1 MKSISLQVS
10 RILAITFG
18 FAVFLS
24 VSIDLHADSY
34 NATLKIGDEAPA
46 WKDLPGVDD
55 KTHSLDDFN
64 SHEILVVIFTC
75 NSCPVA
81 TDYED
86 RLCTF
91 AEKYADN
98 DSKVGVVAINVN
110 KIKEDQL
117 PAMKKRAASKRFPF
131 PYLYDESQ
139 KIAKDFGAVFTPEVY
154 VLNRE
159 RKVIYMG
166 AIDDHSDPTLAKRHY
181 LVEAVEAG
189 LSGKRL
195 VDQEI
200 VPIGCRIRYAR
211 ERRK

>member
-1 MKSISLQVS
+1 MNRSLISTVIIWTIVLFSLIQRPAS
-10 RILAITFG
+10 LEAG
-18 FAVFLS
+18 VFNS
-24 VSIDLHADSY
+24 
-34 NATLKIGDEAPA
+34 TLNVGDTAPA

-55 KTHSLDDFN
+55 KKHSYADLKDR
-64 SHEILVVIFTC
+64 EVVVVIFTC

-86 RLCTF
+86 RLCEF
-91 AEKYADN
+91 AKEFSAP

-117 PAMKKRAASKRFPF
+117 PAMKQRAESKKFPF
-131 PYLYDESQ
+131 PYLYDETQ

-159 RKVIYMG
+159 RKILYMG
-166 AIDDHSDPTLAKRHY
+166 AIDNHSDPEIASKHY
-181 LVEAVEAG
+181 LQDAVKAALAG
-189 LSGKRL
+189 KEPSETE
-195 VDQEI
+195 V